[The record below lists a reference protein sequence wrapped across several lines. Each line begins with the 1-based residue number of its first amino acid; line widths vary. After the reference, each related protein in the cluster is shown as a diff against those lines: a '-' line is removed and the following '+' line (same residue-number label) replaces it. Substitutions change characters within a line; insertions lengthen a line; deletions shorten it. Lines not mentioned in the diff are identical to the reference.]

1 MAEAQA
7 AETMALNEVSPDIY
21 DEEYTLRFQTENTH
35 KIQQ

>member
-7 AETMALNEVSPDIY
+7 AETMELNEVSLGIFDK
-21 DEEYTLRFQTENTH
+21 EYIRFQPENTH